1 MVPLVFAACSPAA
14 GPNPPGKVLRIGVD
28 LPLTGP
34 ESRAAGPALN
44 GIAYYVRTH
53 PSIAGFAVSL
63 AVKDDAGGAPAD
75 PSRGVANVQALLADS
90 KVVAM
95 IGPLD
100 GAVAR
105 QEIPTANAAG
115 LAMLSPATSNRCL
128 TRDDYMP
135 ALLNPERTSISC
147 KSVGLPAAS
156 ELRTSPT
163 NNFFR
168 LAATD
173 ELQGAAAADYA
184 FDTLHILKAAVISD
198 QELYGQGLAGAFA
211 ARFASRGGTVS
222 GRLDAGLGATAGVS
236 AFLGRMKDAG
246 AQAVYYGGVA
256 EGCAIRA
263 QMASIFPSGTATP
276 FLGADGIAQD
286 PDCVRAAGQNAT
298 GVLATVP
305 LADAASR
312 ADATGTVRAFKS
324 VYSRDSEYGPLTMP
338 AYDAAAVLYAA
349 LERAINAAGG
359 SLPTRAAVIAE
370 LARTSGFAGT
380 TGTLGFDASGDTTNR
395 VISIFEAPGPD
406 PRMAWRLAGTVDYS
420 ARLPY

>member
-1 MVPLVFAACSPAA
+1 MVSLVLAACSPAT
-14 GPNPPGKVLRIGVD
+14 GPNASGKSLRIGVD

-34 ESRAAGPALN
+34 EGRAAATALD
-44 GIAYYVRTH
+44 GITYYVRVH
-53 PSIAGFAVSL
+53 PSIGGFAVSL
-63 AVKDDAGGAPAD
+63 AVKDDAGGGPAD

-105 QEIPTANAAG
+105 QEIPSANAAG

-135 ALLNPERTSISC
+135 ALLNPERTPISC

-156 ELRTSPT
+156 ELRPAHT

-184 FDTLHILKAAVISD
+184 FDTLRVLKAAVISD
-198 QELYGQGLAGAFA
+198 EELYGQGLAGAFA
-211 ARFASRGGTVS
+211 ARFTGRGGTVT
-222 GRLDAGLGATAGVS
+222 GRLDTDLGDSAGVAS
-236 AFLGRMKDAG
+236 FLGRMKSAG

-263 QMASIFPSGTATP
+263 QMASIFPTGPSTP

-286 PDCVRAAGQNAT
+286 PDCVRAAGQNAA
-298 GVLATVP
+298 GVMATVP
-305 LADAASR
+305 LADASSR
-312 ADATGTVRAFKS
+312 AEATGTIRAFKS
-324 VYSRDSEYGPLTMP
+324 VFSRASEFGPLTMP
-338 AYDAAAVLYAA
+338 AYDATAVLYAA
-349 LERAINAAGG
+349 IGRAINAAGG
-359 SLPTRAAVIAE
+359 GLPTRTDVIAE
-370 LARTSGFAGT
+370 LARTSGFDGI
-380 TGTLGFDASGDTTNR
+380 TGTLGFDASGDATSR
-395 VISIFEAPGPD
+395 VISIFEATGPD
-406 PRMAWRLAGTVDYS
+406 PGGAWRLAGMVDYS